1 MARMSQLARRAHARP
16 TLLQQ
21 LAHDARRR
29 LRTPV
34 DREGRNIRRLM
45 LMSALEGVISGG
57 IITFLPVFLA
67 RMNASALLV
76 SLVTALP
83 ALAAIVVA
91 LPAGAMATRWR
102 NVVPVSALAFQLYR
116 VSFLAVALA
125 TLLPAA
131 LAPFVAVAL
140 RGLGAIPQAVGNAV
154 WHGVSGDA
162 ASARRRPL

>member
-1 MARMSQLARRAHARP
+1 MPEMSRPITRAMARPSLLQLLAR
-16 TLLQQ
+16 
-21 LAHDARRR
+21 DARRR
-29 LRTPV
+29 LRPPV

-102 NVVPVSALAFQLYR
+102 NVVPVSALAFQLSR
-116 VSFLAVALA
+116 VS
-125 TLLPAA
+125 
-131 LAPFVAVAL
+131 
-140 RGLGAIPQAVGNAV
+140 
-154 WHGVSGDA
+154 
-162 ASARRRPL
+162 